1 MHPPPYWAKIKMH
14 STLINLILEQ
24 EGVEPGQA
32 QLNLALDFTSIKLI
46 NYYHH
51 LQPANE
57 H

>member
-46 NYYHH
+46 NYHH